1 MYCDAP
7 TVAVR
12 IKGINPYTGK
22 HYKPF
27 KFFRYQSD
35 EQVRRDFVNV
45 EQGYESLLIPCG
57 KCLLCTKRYRMQW
70 VLRCMCEAR
79 LYDQMCYLTLTCDD
93 EHVDDVFPSLSPSYV
108 DGKKWNSLCHKPFQD
123 FMKRLR
129 RQLSYGYHYDE
140 IVNGKPVHRVYKGE
154 PNKPLRF
161 FMCGEYGDNTH
172 RPHYHAIVF
181 GFWPPD
187 AQKFRGSLYVSDMIG
202 RRWPFGFHTVGKVE
216 PDSISYVAGY
226 VDKKMD
232 GERMTWATER
242 VNPEYVCMSRG
253 CSALGTGGIGRGF
266 FDQYY
271 KEIYPLNDDG
281 TFARNYAMIGVG
293 TKVKVPRYFDELLDL
308 RDAERYDKLMAFREQ
323 VGVSSEQEFELDEW
337 LNESHRRC
345 AVAVERRRQRD
356 PGVTV

>member
-1 MYCDAP
+1 MYCNAP
-7 TVAVR
+7 TVAIR
-12 IKGINPYTGK
+12 FAGINPATGR

-27 KFFRYQSD
+27 KFFRFRDD
-35 EQVRRDFVNV
+35 EQVKRDFVCAPP
-45 EQGYESLLIPCG
+45 GYETLLLPCC

-70 VLRCMCEAR
+70 VLRCMHESR
-79 LYDQMCYLTLTCDD
+79 FYSQMCYLTLTCDD
-93 EHVDDVFPSLSPSYV
+93 EHINAVFPSRGRSFI
-108 DGKKWNSLCHKPFQD
+108 DGYSWNSLQHKPFQD

-129 RQLSYGYHYDE
+129 RQLQYGFHYDV
-140 IVNGKPVHRVYKGE
+140 IVDGKPVHRVYHGE
-154 PNKPLRF
+154 PGKPIRF
-161 FMCGEYGDNTH
+161 FMCGEYGDHTH

-187 AQKFRGSLYVSDMIG
+187 AKVLRGNLYTSEMVF

-232 GERMTWATER
+232 ESRMIWANEC
-242 VNPEYVCMSRG
+242 VSPEYVAMSRG

-266 FDQYY
+266 FDEFY

-281 TFARNYAMIGVG
+281 TFARNYAIVGCG
-293 TKVKVPRYFDELLDL
+293 TKVKIPRYYDELLDL
-308 RDAERYDKLMAFREQ
+308 RDADRYDTLLSFREQ
-323 VGVSSEQEFELDEW
+323 VGAAAEQEFELGEW
-337 LNESHRRC
+337 LDESHRRH

-356 PGVTV
+356 TEATV